1 MKDILKQIVDLVEKH
16 PKKAI
21 AIAII
26 ITGTFAPQLK
36 PMVEQI
42 EDVLLGGSISGEVGK

>member
-26 ITGTFAPQLK
+26 ITSTFAPQLK
-36 PMVEQI
+36 PVIEQI
-42 EDVLLGGSISGEVGK
+42 ESVLLGGSLTEEVSN